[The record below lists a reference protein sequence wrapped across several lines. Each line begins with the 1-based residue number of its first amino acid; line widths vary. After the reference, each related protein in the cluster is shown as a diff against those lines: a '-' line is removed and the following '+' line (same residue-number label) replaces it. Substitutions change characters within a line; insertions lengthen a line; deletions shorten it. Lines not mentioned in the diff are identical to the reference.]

1 MVSWPGLGTAQ
12 PQLVQKI
19 SQMFLGIGLTSSV
32 MLRWTLV
39 PMKNLETYQKVQHKF
54 SLWCE
59 ILNFENC
66 HFLRY
71 CTFKISTFCICVR
84 INHYALCLQRLLCI
98 DNALFHGT
106 RFSTHSVLGMKNWI
120 SQQTLQYYAIFP
132 LFIQKFGF
140 FSGLF
145 FICYGYINLGL
156 FQNMLGVR
164 YIFVHTLN

>member
-1 MVSWPGLGTAQ
+1 
-12 PQLVQKI
+12 
-19 SQMFLGIGLTSSV
+19 

-106 RFSTHSVLGMKNWI
+106 RFSTHSGLGVKNEI
-120 SQQTLQYYAIFP
+120 SSQILQYYDIFP
-132 LFIQKFGF
+132 LFIPRFGF
-140 FSGLF
+140 FFRLIFHMLWLYKLG
-145 FICYGYINLGL
+145 FILKYVRSEVHPCTYIE
-156 FQNMLGVR
+156 LGVKNGV
-164 YIFVHTLN
+164 YSHFSHMTQ